1 MLPIESYLQTWDDV
15 MRSVVFDFGGV
26 LMKHD
31 REGCLNDLQQLLSD
45 EDITHVLGF
54 GNDKEDTLRARFER
68 GECDTCY
75 FLEHVL
81 MLCKLGT
88 TEQQV
93 IDAWNTIHAGIPDEA
108 WETIRQLRAKG
119 YRTYLMSNTDA
130 IHWQHTL
137 SLYQQ
142 QVESLFDGVF
152 LSFEIGMVKPAETFF
167 RHVANA
173 IGDGQTIF
181 VDDMEANR
189 LAAQQFADWQTC
201 ASIEEL
207 KNLLK

>member
-1 MLPIESYLQTWDDV
+1 MTQGTTNII
-15 MRSVVFDFGGV
+15 FDFGGV

-31 REGCLNDLQQLLSD
+31 REGCKNDLRQLMAD
-45 EDITHVLGF
+45 EDVTYVLGF
-54 GNDKEDTLRARFER
+54 GNDNDDTLRAKFER
-68 GECDTCY
+68 GECDTHY
-75 FLEHVL
+75 FLERVL
-81 MLCKLGT
+81 ALCKPGT

-93 IDAWNTIHAGIPDEA
+93 IDAWNTVHAGIPDEA
-108 WETIRQLRAKG
+108 WETIRQLRTKG

-137 SLYQQ
+137 SLYRQ

-152 LSFEIGMVKPAETFF
+152 LSFELKLTKPAEAIF
-167 RHVANA
+167 RHVANM

-189 LAAQQFADWQTC
+189 LAAQQFVSWQTC
-201 ASIEEL
+201 ASMEEL
-207 KNLLK
+207 LLISSPDRSL